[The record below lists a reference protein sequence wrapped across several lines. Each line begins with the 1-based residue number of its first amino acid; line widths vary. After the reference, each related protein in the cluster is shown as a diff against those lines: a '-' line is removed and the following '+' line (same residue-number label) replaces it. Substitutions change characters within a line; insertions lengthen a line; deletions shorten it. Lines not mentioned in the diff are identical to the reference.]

1 MQGAAQPEYPRIE
14 CDLSLS
20 CPADDILFS
29 DTLQLSREI
38 SLKILDPME
47 EIFRAEA
54 AFLWQYLT
62 RANAAG
68 YFLALSGGLDS
79 ATVALFVFGMA
90 KVVLQSIDSGDE
102 NALADLRRVT
112 GEPNLTV
119 KTPQDIVKRLLH
131 TCYMATQHSA
141 NHTRS
146 RSKRLA
152 ERIGAYHSDVNIDAT
167 VSAHEKIIE
176 QALNFEPRFKVEGG
190 SNAVRPSTS
199 FTEFILGKQRIR
211 RLTGRVFRRT
221 WRNRIFRHETEWSSH
236 MR

>member
-14 CDLSLS
+14 CDLCLS
-20 CPADDILFS
+20 CPADELFVS
-29 DTLQLSREI
+29 DTLKLSREI

-79 ATVALFVFGMA
+79 ATVALFIYGMA
-90 KVVLQSIDSGDE
+90 QVVLQSINDGDE
-102 NALADLRRVT
+102 NALADLRCVT
-112 GEPNLTV
+112 GEPKLTV

-131 TCYMATQHSA
+131 TCYMAAQHSG

-167 VSAHEKIIE
+167 VDAHEKIVE
-176 QALNFEPRFKVEGG
+176 QALNFKPRFKVEGG
-190 SNAVRPSTS
+190 SNAVHLSPSS
-199 FTEFILGKQRIR
+199 FDVSLKIGACD
-211 RLTGRVFRRT
+211 
-221 WRNRIFRHETEWSSH
+221 
-236 MR
+236 